1 MSQFKTRLIFIPD
14 CKTFIL
20 LESPLP
26 PEELIA
32 AVLRGHWQPPAPY
45 AGVKGRKFHVSQQGE
60 VVVITLDEKS
70 MPSFPAGAD
79 LSVRQLAV
87 LQCLA
92 QGMTNKQIA
101 RQLGMSERTVFNHQT
116 ALKESLGVSTLA
128 QAAAV
133 GTMLGLCQP
142 LASGATISEG

>member
-1 MSQFKTRLIFIPD
+1 MNHFRTRLIFIPD
-14 CKTFIL
+14 RKTFIL

-26 PEELIA
+26 PEELTA
-32 AVLRGHWQPPAPY
+32 AVLGGHWRPPGPY
-45 AGVKGRKFHVSQQGE
+45 AGAAGRKFHVSQQGE

-70 MPSFPAGAD
+70 LPSLPAGAD
-79 LSVRQLAV
+79 LSRRQLAV

-92 QGMTNKQIA
+92 QGLTNKQIA
-101 RQLGMSERTVFNHQT
+101 KRLGMSERTVFNHQT
-116 ALKESLGVSTLA
+116 AIKESLQVQTLA

-142 LASGATISEG
+142 LASDEEGN

>member
-1 MSQFKTRLIFIPD
+1 MNPIRTRLIFIPD
-14 CKTFIL
+14 RKTFVL

-26 PEELIA
+26 AEELAA
-32 AVLRGHWQPPAPY
+32 AVVRGHWQPPNPY
-45 AGVKGRKFHVSQQGE
+45 AGSMGRKFHVSQQGG
-60 VVVITLDEKS
+60 VVVITCDER
-70 MPSFPAGAD
+70 MPSLPTGPD
-79 LSVRQLAV
+79 LSPRQLEV

-92 QGMTNKQIA
+92 EGLTNKQIA
-101 RQLGMSERTVFNHQT
+101 RRLGMSERTVFNHQA

-142 LASGATISEG
+142 VASGEENNA

>member
-1 MSQFKTRLIFIPD
+1 MNHFRTRLIFIPD
-14 CKTFIL
+14 SRTFIL

-26 PEELIA
+26 AEDLTA
-32 AVLRGHWQPPAPY
+32 AVLGGHWRPPGPY
-45 AGVKGRKFHVSQQGE
+45 AGAAGRKFHVSQQGE
-60 VVVITLDEKS
+60 VVMVTMDERS
-70 MPSFPAGAD
+70 MPSLPAGAD
-79 LSVRQLAV
+79 LSARQLAV

-142 LASGATISEG
+142 LASGEEGN